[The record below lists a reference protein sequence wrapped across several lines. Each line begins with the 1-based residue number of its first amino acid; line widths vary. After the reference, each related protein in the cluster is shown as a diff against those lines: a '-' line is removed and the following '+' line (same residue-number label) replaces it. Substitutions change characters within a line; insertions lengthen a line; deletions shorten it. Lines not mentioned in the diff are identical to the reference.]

1 MMFKTRES
9 VRRSE
14 VDVLELKIKKLMKF
28 PPWHSGLRSSS
39 GCCTDMGS
47 IPHLV
52 QWVEGSSIATTA
64 WVAAAAQIQSLA
76 QKLPYAS
83 DATLK
88 KKN

>member
-1 MMFKTRES
+1 
-9 VRRSE
+9 
-14 VDVLELKIKKLMKF
+14 
-28 PPWHSGLRSSS
+28 
-39 GCCTDMGS
+39 MGS

-52 QWVEGSSIATTA
+52 QWVEGSSIATAA

-88 KKN
+88 KKLSN